1 MSDTFGIKWVERVKH
16 YVRLVGKDCGAPYYY
31 KGVLAPGTAHGF
43 RQAVE
48 HYDIQHTIVPPRG
61 QPAVLLRPVY
71 YRVYQGH
78 VTARCKTLA
87 DAAVLAGYMGYYG
100 VACFRREKTAGTDVV
115 FTDWSQRV
123 GRWRHLR

>member
-31 KGVLAPGTAHGF
+31 KAVLSPGTAHGF
-43 RQAVE
+43 RQAVK
-48 HYDIQHTIVPPRG
+48 HYDIQHTVVPPRG
-61 QPAVLLRPVY
+61 SRPCY
-71 YRVYQGH
+71 FQGH

-115 FTDWSQRV
+115 FTDWSRQRV
-123 GRWRHLR
+123 R